1 MYGGGRHEYGDGLMF
16 PESVPDDAPDA
27 RHSVLPARRRRGLSS
42 DNQRGWNRTAVTEG
56 RRAGRRRIHPRWPAP
71 PGGSVYGK
79 LTNRSLKSVALA
91 ASPRSGVT
99 PKISWSERN
108 AELWV

>member
-1 MYGGGRHEYGDGLMF
+1 MATSAAGASERPGRPPFTSPTGARATIRSST
-16 PESVPDDAPDA
+16 PAAPMK
-27 RHSVLPARRRRGLSS
+27 RSRRRPP
-42 DNQRGWNRTAVTEG
+42 Q
-56 RRAGRRRIHPRWPAP
+56 

-108 AELWV
+108 VELWV